1 MSPMRAL
8 RQIVRPT
15 GRHRAPTVGYGV
27 LDETTLAVLLDSGDA
42 EENGRQHCGSCA
54 RSTVHALHA
63 DGTATCFDCHTTAAG
78 DQ

>member
-27 LDETTLAVLLDSGDA
+27 LDETTLDELLASGDV
-42 EENGRQHCGSCA
+42 EENEHRHCGACEK
-54 RSTVHALHA
+54 TTFQALHA
-63 DGTATCFDCHTTAAG
+63 DGTSTCWTCSTTTAG